1 MKIIF
6 LAIVILLNINISGQS
21 QNKYIGAAKCKICHI
36 SKGKQYQMWAGT
48 AHAKAFETLKTGAAL
63 KIAGQRKISNPSS
76 DARCLKCHSTG
87 AAVDA
92 SLKAGIT
99 NEEGVSCESCHGPG
113 SNYKAPVIM
122 RNRCEAMK
130 KGLIIPDEKLCRK
143 CHNAEAPVQNVFD
156 YKTANAKIIHPNP

>member
-1 MKIIF
+1 MKNII
-6 LAIVILLNINISGQS
+6 IVFATVLFFNISMQS

-36 SKGKQYQMWAGT
+36 SKGKQYQMWAST

-63 KIAGQRKISNPSS
+63 KIAGQRKIANPTA
-76 DARCLKCHSTG
+76 DARCLKCHCTVST
-87 AAVDA
+87 VEA

-122 RNRCEAMK
+122 KNRCEAMK
-130 KGLIIPDEKLCRK
+130 KGLIVPDEKLCRK
-143 CHNAEAPVQNVFD
+143 CHNAEAPVQNLFD
-156 YKTANAKIIHPNP
+156 YKTANSKIIHPNP